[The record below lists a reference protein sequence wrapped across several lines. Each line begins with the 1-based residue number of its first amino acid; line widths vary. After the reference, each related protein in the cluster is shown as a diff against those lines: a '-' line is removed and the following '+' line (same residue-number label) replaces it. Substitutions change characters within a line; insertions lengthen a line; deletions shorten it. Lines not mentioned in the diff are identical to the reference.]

1 MVLWDYRGEFLAGL
15 GVTFQLTALA
25 FVGALVVG
33 TVIAV
38 FRISPIT
45 PLRAFGAFFVEVFRN
60 VPVMSLLILVA
71 FALPEIGV
79 MWDLTTS
86 VVVAMTCVGG
96 AFLCEAVRGGIN
108 AVPAGQI
115 EAARSLGFTFTGVVG
130 HVVLPQAFRSMV
142 QPLVTVFI
150 GILISSSLAGV
161 IGVRDLT
168 ATVSSINNREAL
180 GLTTFLVAAVLYLVI
195 ALAAGGVGGWLERK
209 LRVLR

>member
-1 MVLWDYRGEFLAGL
+1 MVLWDYRGEFLDGL
-15 GVTFQLTALA
+15 GVTLQLTVCA
-25 FVGALVVG
+25 FAGAVVVG
-33 TVIAV
+33 TLVAV
-38 FRISPIT
+38 LRICPVT
-45 PLRAFGAFFVEVFRN
+45 PLRALGAVFVEVFRN

-79 MWDLTTS
+79 MMDLTTS
-86 VVVAMTCVGG
+86 VIVAMTCVGG
-96 AFLCEAVRGGIN
+96 AFLCEAVRGGVN

-115 EAARSLGFTFTGVVG
+115 EAARSLGFTFSGLLRT
-130 HVVLPQAFRSMV
+130 VVLPQAFRSMV

-195 ALAAGGVGGWLERK
+195 ALTAEGVGARLEKR
-209 LRVLR
+209 LRILR